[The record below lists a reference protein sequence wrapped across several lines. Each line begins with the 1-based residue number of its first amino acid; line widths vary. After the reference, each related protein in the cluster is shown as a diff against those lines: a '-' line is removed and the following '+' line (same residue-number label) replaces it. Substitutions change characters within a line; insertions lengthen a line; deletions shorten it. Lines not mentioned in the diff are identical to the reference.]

1 MKAITIG
8 ALALLSSSSFAT
20 LINFD
25 DGSVVVGS
33 TLSNQYS
40 GVTFA
45 GGQGGLTIPNAV
57 ATTQGFATTT
67 DMTIVDSAGGDVGGL
82 GTPPLV
88 SGLLL
93 HSFNGWLGE
102 DGDPVM
108 VMTFGSNVTDI
119 SMDFAG
125 SANPASCGL
134 FAYDAGGTMLSSIT
148 GTGTTGQFTLS
159 LTGLTGANRVAVTF
173 GDFSDW
179 VGVDNINYTTQA
191 VPEPA
196 SMTALGLGLVAVLR
210 RRRKA

>member
-1 MKAITIG
+1 MKVFTVG
-8 ALALLSSSSFAT
+8 ALALAASSSFAT

-45 GGQGGLTIPNAV
+45 GGTGGLTVPNPA
-57 ATTQGFATTT
+57 ASAQGFATAT
-67 DMTIVDSAGGDVGGL
+67 DMTIVDSAGSDVGGL
-82 GTPPLV
+82 GSPSLV

-93 HSFNGWLGE
+93 HSFNGWLSE
-102 DGDPVM
+102 DGDAVL
-108 VMTFGSNVTDI
+108 VMTFGNNVTDI

-125 SANPASCGL
+125 SADPASCGL
-134 FAYDAGGTMLSSIT
+134 FAYDAGGTMLSAVT
-148 GTGTTGQFTLS
+148 GTVTTGQFTLS
-159 LTGLTGANRVAVTF
+159 LAGLTGANRVAVTF
-173 GDFSDW
+173 GDFNDW
-179 VGVDNINYTTQA
+179 VGIDNINYTAQA

-196 SMTALGLGLVAVLR
+196 SMAALGLGVAALLR